1 VKRLRRASTEIAALT
16 LQCGVVVVLDTETLS
31 LGPLGTTTDVAACM
45 QQAVQVGWLG
55 CGPFD
60 IDKRKDGGDGRSL
73 SRINA
78 PPPGH
83 RSASENIPCL

>member
-1 VKRLRRASTEIAALT
+1 MKRLRRASTEIGAST
-16 LQCGVVVVLDTETLS
+16 LQCGVVVVLDTETLV

-60 IDKRKDGGDGRSL
+60 IDKLQGWGRRAIS
-73 SRINA
+73 
-78 PPPGH
+78 
-83 RSASENIPCL
+83 